1 MTSTVPRAGSCCIAP
16 LDVFNLLCGQHA
28 TCQALKGH
36 SVVSCRQSVQTCGG
50 AAGSMLLESCLLHS
64 QPRVHCLNCCAQTLP
79 ALVCTV
85 TMGACV
91 LFYGVFMG
99 SSATFGG
106 SPVCSCSI
114 PSSTTSS
121 TGSDIWMVQRKCMLC
136 QTPAFCTVHPAEY
149 AMQCRQSRAAI
160 FGGFHVCTCSGSSS
174 TSSSTGFDMW
184 MVQRKCMLCQ
194 TPAFCTV
201 HPADYVM
208 ECRQSRALA

>member
-1 MTSTVPRAGSCCIAP
+1 MFFYRRTELDCWDGATSCFRMTSTVPRAGSCCIAP

-28 TCQALKGH
+28 TCQAFKGH

-106 SPVCSCSI
+106 SPVLLFNSI
-114 PSSTTSS
+114 
-121 TGSDIWMVQRKCMLC
+121 IHHIIYRL
-136 QTPAFCTVHPAEY
+136 
-149 AMQCRQSRAAI
+149 
-160 FGGFHVCTCSGSSS
+160 
-174 TSSSTGFDMW
+174 
-184 MVQRKCMLCQ
+184 
-194 TPAFCTV
+194 
-201 HPADYVM
+201 
-208 ECRQSRALA
+208 